1 MQQGVAAGAPAKL
14 LHAIVGHKFPHYF
27 ENCVKSALSLTEND
41 DIVVVDNASN
51 DPEVIRRLRALGD
64 ADPRVRLV
72 PRTTN
77 DIAKNSKVGGL
88 YDAYN
93 EIMDYAAGNGY
104 SHVHIMQHDMQLL
117 WWDDSVMRR
126 ALEIFAEFPECVN
139 IQMMAYQKLSSLSD
153 TFEYLKPKLMFLAR
167 YGLTDTGLYDMT
179 KWRARGMRFGDRE
192 QEHARRYLNEGLR
205 VFCHPL
211 PTVVPIPWPAVVRG
225 GKIVGREVRPCH
237 EFILRPLSPSQVA
250 QVKESV
256 EPVWSEDVCV
266 PWGWT
271 CLTPYWVSDL
281 RSINYLVDLK
291 RAVRHQG
298 LRAAWLRW
306 ERRGLPA
313 GSSLRGVQRHP
324 RFGVLAV
331 VATPVWD
338 WLRRTVRARRRNQ

>member
-1 MQQGVAAGAPAKL
+1 MQQGVAGSARSQL

-27 ENCVKSALSLTEND
+27 ENSVQSVLSLTEND

-51 DPEVIRRLRALGD
+51 DPEVIQRLRALSD

-72 PRTTN
+72 LRTTN

-93 EIMDYAAGNGY
+93 EIMEYALDQGY

-126 ALEIFAEFPECVN
+126 AREIFTEFPECVN
-139 IQMMAYQKLSSLSD
+139 IQMMAYQRLSSLSD

-179 KWRARGMRFGDRE
+179 KWRAQSMRFGSRE
-192 QEHARRYLNEGLR
+192 REHALRYLNEGLR

-225 GKIVGREVRPCH
+225 GKVVGREVRPCH
-237 EFILRPLSPSQVA
+237 EFILRPLSPSEIA
-250 QVKESV
+250 RVKESV

-291 RAVRHQG
+291 RAIRRQG
-298 LRAAWLRW
+298 LRATWPRW
-306 ERRGLPA
+306 ERRGLPD
-313 GSSLRGVQRHP
+313 GSSLRRVQRHP
-324 RFGVLAV
+324 RFGMLAV
-331 VATPVWD
+331 AVTPIWN
-338 WLRRTVRARRRNQ
+338 WFRRTVGLGR